1 MFKNMK
7 IRSKMLVS
15 YLAMTLLLI
24 IVGVA
29 SMIMLQQVSGK
40 LQQFYDQ
47 HFDDT
52 VMADRFQSM
61 TIHPADAVRGK

>member
-1 MFKNMK
+1 MSKTKEYEEEKCQVFKNMK

-29 SMIMLQQVSGK
+29 S
-40 LQQFYDQ
+40 
-47 HFDDT
+47 
-52 VMADRFQSM
+52 
-61 TIHPADAVRGK
+61 